1 MSYANLMSMDGG
13 KYSTA
18 DVSRETLG
26 DLSDPVVEQ
35 VEIAAKYA
43 GYINR
48 QKDEVERAAHF
59 EKLRLPPDLD
69 YMQVTALSIE
79 ARQVLSRH
87 RPETLGHASRITGIT
102 PASISLL
109 MVHLKKGGFKEFA
122 VAPATPAKAEGE
134 VAA

>member
-1 MSYANLMSMDGG
+1 MSMDGG
-13 KYSTA
+13 KYATN

-26 DLSDPVVEQ
+26 DLSEPVVEQ
-35 VEIAAKYA
+35 VEIAAKYS
-43 GYINR
+43 GYIDR
-48 QKDEVERAAHF
+48 QRDEVGRAAHF
-59 EKLRLPPDLD
+59 EKLRLPTELD

-102 PASISLL
+102 PAAISLL

-122 VAPATPAKAEGE
+122 VAAAAKAERE

>member
-1 MSYANLMSMDGG
+1 MDGG
-13 KYSTA
+13 KYATA

-26 DLSDPVVEQ
+26 DLSDPVLEQ

-43 GYINR
+43 GYIDR
-48 QKDEVERAAHF
+48 QKGEVERAAHF

-122 VAPATPAKAEGE
+122 VAPVTPAKAEGE